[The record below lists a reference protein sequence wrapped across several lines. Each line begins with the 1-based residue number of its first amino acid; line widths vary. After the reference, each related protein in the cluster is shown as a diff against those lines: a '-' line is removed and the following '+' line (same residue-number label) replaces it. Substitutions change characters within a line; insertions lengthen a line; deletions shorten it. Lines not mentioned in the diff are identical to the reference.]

1 MKRILG
7 ICTIVV
13 LAANLN
19 AASISNGDFET
30 GDPLGENGFR
40 GGIETWTAV
49 GSNQATLGSGFATSG
64 HTGNIGTF
72 WQGSGIR
79 QDIGETVT
87 ANTPIQVQFAIGRRD
102 DQALAPTGFTAGL
115 YTTDDETALS
125 EISLTDEPAV
135 FDTIGVLN
143 TVSFTFNPGS
153 SPAKAGT
160 GIFFRIISAGADGD
174 TRQVALDNV
183 TVSVVP
189 EPTTYALIS
198 GLGLVGMAAYRR
210 HKRSKA

>member
-1 MKRILG
+1 MGRHLYYRRVSRKLD
-7 ICTIVV
+7 
-13 LAANLN
+13 

-102 DQALAPTGFTAGL
+102 WKYFESHQ
-115 YTTDDETALS
+115 
-125 EISLTDEPAV
+125 
-135 FDTIGVLN
+135 
-143 TVSFTFNPGS
+143 
-153 SPAKAGT
+153 KK
-160 GIFFRIISAGADGD
+160 
-174 TRQVALDNV
+174 TRQYKQKEKNKKIKTDR
-183 TVSVVP
+183 TQ
-189 EPTTYALIS
+189 
-198 GLGLVGMAAYRR
+198 R
-210 HKRSKA
+210 